1 MSTPSSF
8 AIDVPKALIER
19 LKASDERAFEQLY
32 RLFER
37 PVYSLAVRMLGDA
50 HEAQDVLQETMI
62 QVLDKLAQFRGDAPF
77 WGWLR
82 QIAVNAALMRLRK
95 HKPLELG
102 DELAE
107 LVSGPETAL
116 AALQGVELERALA
129 ELPPTTRSV
138 LWLYFVEGYTHDEIA
153 TSFGKSL
160 SFSKS
165 QVLRG
170 AERLR
175 AKLACP
181 IEVGVY
187 A

>member
-1 MSTPSSF
+1 VSSSTF
-8 AIDVPKALIER
+8 AIDLPVQLIER
-19 LKASDERAFEQLY
+19 LRRHDERAFEQLY

-37 PVYSLAVRMLGDA
+37 PVHSLAQRMLGDP
-50 HEAQDVLQETMI
+50 HEAQDVLQEVMI
-62 QVLDKLAQFRGDAPF
+62 SVLDKLDQFRGDAPF

-82 QIAVNAALMRLRK
+82 QIAVNTVLMRLRK
-95 HKPLELG
+95 HKPLEYT
-102 DELAE
+102 DEIQDFGT
-107 LVSGPETAL
+107 GPETAL

-129 ELPPTTRSV
+129 ELAPTTRSV
-138 LWLYFVEGYTHDEIA
+138 MWLYYVEGYTHDEIA
-153 TSFGKSL
+153 GAFGKSL

-175 AKLACP
+175 RRLGGP
-181 IEVGVY
+181 IEVGTY